1 MADMLLRQV
10 LLSTD
15 PNKRVLILMSIAVR
29 IGCSR
34 ETQ

>member
-15 PNKRVLILMSIAVR
+15 PNKRILILMSIAVR
-29 IGCSR
+29 IRGSR
-34 ETQ
+34 EAQ